1 MPTPEPATTPPSATR
16 TWLALLLLTGM
27 SALTTA
33 HAAHP
38 LWRLAAALAVALL
51 CALKGRLLLRGYLH
65 PDQAGP
71 VFARVVGLFAALAPV
86 LLAAT
91 ALLEAWRAPWP

>member
-1 MPTPEPATTPPSATR
+1 MPEPTPHPVPSATR
-16 TWLALLLLTGM
+16 TWLALLLLTGL

-71 VFARVVGLFAALAPV
+71 VFARLIGGFAALAP
-86 LLAAT
+86 
-91 ALLEAWRAPWP
+91 ALLVVTAVLEVWRAMGA